1 MRNYNDYEQLVY
13 KYLKNYNSF
22 KHQIES
28 VNIEIDG
35 IREQIEILGG
45 LKATVYD
52 KVIVSGGEKH
62 SSVEQAI
69 ERKEKL
75 EGRLLI
81 LTANRQRLTTLIQR
95 IDAAL
100 ATLEESER
108 KIVELKH
115 IVGENWIHIA
125 MQVPYSERSCQRR
138 CREAVER
145 VAAIMFPDKAIDRK
159 ADFVFV
165 DSKIA

>member
-1 MRNYNDYEQLVY
+1 MHSYNDYEQLVY

-52 KVIVSGGEKH
+52 KVVVSGGEQH

-81 LTANRQRLTTLIQR
+81 LTANRQTLIHR

>member
-35 IREQIEILGG
+35 IREILAG

-52 KVIVSGGEKH
+52 KVIVSGGEQH

-100 ATLEESER
+100 ATLEDNER
-108 KIVELKH
+108 KIIELKH
-115 IVGENWIHIA
+115 IVGENWIHIS